1 MSNPVIFQDNRYI
14 SAARAVISPF
24 DPGFMYGDG
33 VFETIRLYQGIPF
46 KLNLHRQRLERGLE
60 VLGIPKPEMVDK
72 LPDIINHLS
81 SRNHLQNIQGM
92 VRIMIS
98 RGQEATGP
106 TCIIQAVPLDTK
118 AVRQRQQGMK
128 TIVLPWK
135 RDPQNPLLA
144 IKTMNYLENRHGRE
158 LAARQGADEGIFLNF
173 NNELCEGTFS
183 NLFLVGKDSIVT
195 PPVEA
200 GLLPGITRK
209 IIIDCCRQEG
219 IVCREEKIP
228 FDRLPSFKGG
238 FLSSSLMELAPLE
251 NLGPCQFNPVD
262 IRDAIQTLSLAY
274 QRQFSPVSGP
284 SCS

>member
-1 MSNPVIFQDNRYI
+1 MSNPVIFQDNRYVT
-14 SAARAVISPF
+14 AAQAVISPF

-33 VFETIRLYQGIPF
+33 VFETIRLYQGVPC
-46 KLNLHRQRLERGLE
+46 KLGLHRQRLERGLE
-60 VLGIPKPEMVDK
+60 VLGIPKPEMIGK
-72 LPDIINHLS
+72 LPDIITQLS
-81 SRNHLQNIQGM
+81 ARNHLQNIQGM

-98 RGQEATGP
+98 RGQEAKSP

-128 TIVLPWK
+128 AVILPWK
-135 RDPQNPLLA
+135 RDPQNPLLG
-144 IKTMNYLENRHGRE
+144 IKTMNYLENRYGRE
-158 LAARQGADEGIFLNF
+158 LAARRGADEGIFLNF

-219 IVCREEKIP
+219 IVCREKKIP
-228 FDRLPSFKGG
+228 FDKLSSFKGG

-262 IRDAIQTLSLAY
+262 IRDTIQTLLLAY
-274 QRQFSPVSGP
+274 QRQFSPVPGT